1 MTMTKNSYNYNLPP
15 ELIAQ
20 TPTTKRDHSRLMI
33 IDKNKKTIDAKHH
46 FFDLPKFLG
55 KNDVLVFNNSKVF
68 PARLKGKKESG
79 GKAEVFLL
87 NKIKNNIW
95 ECLVGANKQKENLE
109 IILPAKLCA
118 TLVKQISK
126 SNWQVQFNKDP
137 LKVANKH
144 GQVPTPPYIKKISNQ
159 DKLRQ
164 QYQTVYAA
172 KTGSAAAP
180 TAGLH
185 FTKPL
190 IAQLKKQGVKIEYVT
205 LHVGLGTFLPL
216 TETNLKTKKLHS
228 EQVEISS
235 TTAKKLNKYK
245 KQGKKI
251 IAIGTTTT
259 RTLEAMVDSK
269 GILMAGKKSVD
280 IFIYPPYKF
289 KFVDNLITN
298 FHLPES
304 SLLMLVSAL
313 ASKQLIDKAYR
324 TAVKQRYRF
333 FSFGD
338 VMLIK

>member
-1 MTMTKNSYNYNLPP
+1 MTKNSYNYNLPP

-269 GILMAGKKSVD
+269 GTLMAGKKSVD

>member
-269 GILMAGKKSVD
+269 GTLMAGKKSVD